1 MRTWRTLSRT
11 VVVAVAGAA
20 AATGVVSAGGQNLLT
35 GTTSADA
42 TTPPRTNPPAGPL
55 LEGSG
60 VVAHVV
66 DAKAGKISLFVGTKH
81 IDYTNQALAQEL
93 LKAAK

>member
-1 MRTWRTLSRT
+1 MPNISRRHFLRNASIGAAAT
-11 VVVAVAGAA
+11 SVVAAGGLGLLTGVNDAGAA
-20 AATGVVSAGGQNLLT
+20 TPAG
-35 GTTSADA
+35 A
-42 TTPPRTNPPAGPL
+42 TTPDAPI

-66 DAKAGKISLFVGTKH
+66 DAKKGKISLFVGTKH

-93 LKAAK
+93 LKAAQ